1 MTSPSDSPS
10 RAFGASRTVGGILRG
25 KALGNTPNLSD
36 YPEMD
41 PQGKV
46 RVYTSNADPAE
57 MDLIEMKSSFS
68 MNHPVVSN
76 VAPVLQA
83 LDGRYSP
90 IRRNRIFIMDDDH
103 WSPMGQFENAIS
115 FNDSIFWSREGN
127 NQVLHL
133 LLVNFIYIL
142 KSF

>member
-1 MTSPSDSPS
+1 MTSPPNSPP

-25 KALGNTPNLSD
+25 KALGNTPNLGD
-36 YPEMD
+36 YSEMD

-46 RVYTSNADPAE
+46 RVYLSNTDPAE
-57 MDLIEMKSSFS
+57 VDHTEMRSSFS

-90 IRRNRIFIMDDDH
+90 IRSSLFI
-103 WSPMGQFENAIS
+103 S
-115 FNDSIFWSREGN
+115 
-127 NQVLHL
+127 L
-133 LLVNFIYIL
+133 
-142 KSF
+142 